1 MAWRGLHLSQPARLS
16 LRHGSLQV
24 ARHEQQ
30 ALSFPLEDLGW
41 IILDTPEVTAT
52 AAVMAACMQNGVPL
66 VISDA
71 RHMPC
76 GVLMPFHQHWQQAG
90 IARQQLAASGPL
102 RKRIWQRI
110 IRCKLTNQALTLDSC
125 QAEGGQAL
133 REMARHVG
141 SGDPKN
147 VEARGARFYWGRLFV
162 AFRRHDAADVRN
174 AMLNYGYAILRA
186 CIARTLVAS
195 GLLPA
200 FGIHHA
206 GAANPFNLADD
217 LLEVFRPVVDFRVHA
232 ISGLGQPSSGAELS
246 LADRRELAA
255 ILAETVIINGE
266 QLALQPAIDRVVA
279 SLVRALT
286 DGGADAL
293 ELPVV

>member
-16 LRHGSLQV
+16 LQRGSLQV
-24 ARHEQQ
+24 ARHEQDS
-30 ALSFPLEDLGW
+30 LSFPLEDLGW

-52 AAVMAACMQNGVPL
+52 AAVMAACMQNDVPL

-71 RHMPC
+71 KHMPC
-76 GVLMPFHQHWQQAG
+76 GVLLPFHQHWQQAG
-90 IARQQLAASGPL
+90 IARQQLATSGPL
-102 RKRIWQRI
+102 QKRLWQRI
-110 IRCKLTNQALTLDSC
+110 IRCKLTNQALTLDAC
-125 QAEGGQAL
+125 QVQGGQAL

-162 AFRRHDAADVRN
+162 AFRRHDDTDVRN

-186 CIARTLVAS
+186 CISRTLVAS

-200 FGIHHA
+200 FGLHHA

-217 LLEVFRPVVDFRVHA
+217 LLEVLRPVVDFRVHA
-232 ISGLGQPSSGAELS
+232 ISGLGQPAPGADLS
-246 LADRRELAA
+246 LDDRRELAA
-255 ILAETVIINGE
+255 ILAETVVINGE
-266 QLALQPAIDRVVA
+266 QLALQPAINRIVA
-279 SLVRALT
+279 SLVRAMT
-286 DGGADAL
+286 GNGADAL